1 MHKNTYKRLVKKLKE
16 SFPNMKT
23 KADGVID
30 YNLKS
35 AVEDSD
41 VNQKALEDAIKMSE
55 ADKKFFMGDREAKRK
70 ISSPALKKLHLSEAL
85 FLNEAEDDQREYWA
99 KKAFSLNRI
108 IASMNDEE
116 AYAGGWLYIWPDGET
131 LEDALYDF
139 GDESSYKEL
148 EASFISR
155 YKRYHDG
162 GLYFNFKWYPEDKK
176 YANQII
182 ADAHEWDRQLGLPEI
197 EVKIVS
203 SDFNESLNEYKS
215 TWKDTD
221 ESINRKSRK
230 STLNESIFNR
240 KLSK

>member
-23 KADGVID
+23 KADAVID

-41 VNQKALEDAIKMSE
+41 VNQKALEDATKMSE

-99 KKAFSLNRI
+99 RKAFSLNRI

-131 LEDALYDF
+131 LKDALYDF

-148 EASFISR
+148 EASFIRR
-155 YKRYHDG
+155 YKRYHSG

-182 ADAHEWDRQLGLPEI
+182 ADAHEWDRKLGLPEI

-203 SDFNESLNEYKS
+203 SDFNEFLKRESL
-215 TWKDTD
+215 
-221 ESINRKSRK
+221 RKSRK